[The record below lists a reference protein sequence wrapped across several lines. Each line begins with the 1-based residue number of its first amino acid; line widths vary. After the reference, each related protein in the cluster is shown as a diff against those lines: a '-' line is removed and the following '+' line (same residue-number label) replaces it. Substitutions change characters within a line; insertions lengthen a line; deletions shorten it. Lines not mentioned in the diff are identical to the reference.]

1 MSDELSAEELERLR
15 KMAALGKVSL
25 GIVLKWTWL
34 FAVVFL
40 VLFAGASWY
49 LVRRSARSD
58 WRFTATTRLMYMPFQ
73 GTKVPAMGDKQL
85 FRVLDRRSLKVRV
98 KEKIPLPEGEDN
110 TLGGSL
116 EIHQERQPSTI
127 YTLVAH
133 SGSQEAAVRKA
144 NAYAAILISEYGEWR
159 VKDLNRW
166 NGDAADRRARLLTER
181 TRIENEI
188 ANLKIQAGTDTP
200 VETQTALNTLI
211 SEERRNLLMLDV
223 EIETAEKTRE
233 SLKGDAPKV
242 AAELIARAPELR
254 KLKAAIEELDD
265 EIAKLRQIYTDLN
278 PRVQGKLDDRAELE
292 KRYQEIVAECGG
304 EAPGEDQIRRMER
317 DQTSVLDITS
327 KLEALKEARKNLEE
341 TLKGNEERAKV
352 LLEVAPQVM
361 VLAHRRR
368 DLDYELEELDEQI
381 SNASHM
387 LENAQS
393 ELQQLE
399 PAVGAVDRWPYRTE
413 NFVFAAAGAGACT
426 GALALVVVVSGLLFG
441 RVRGAQELAAAGDV
455 RVLGSIPGRW
465 AIRRHREEA
474 KEAMGGVANHFM
486 EAPESK
492 GVVLVCRLQG
502 AKPEPM
508 FEEELDWALSMS
520 GVRSFTLTVVR
531 EGNRDVPQE
540 GVETMLNTVRKG
552 PKGWFPVVNRY
563 SLAPTELQMLAA
575 DIAALRSEFDC
586 IFLAVHG
593 GLRRGGDFTG
603 QLLGLCDSALLLAGT
618 NRTRRSELT
627 YARRLAKA
635 AGKPLMGL
643 VTGARTRVMRKEL
656 EESRW

>member
-15 KMAALGKVSL
+15 KMTALGKVSL

-368 DLDYELEELDEQI
+368 DLEFELEELDEQI

-413 NFVFAAAGAGACT
+413 NFVFAAAAAGGCT

-441 RVRGAQELAAAGDV
+441 RVRGAQELAAAGDI

-474 KEAMGGVANHFM
+474 KEAMGVVANHFM

-492 GVVLVCRLQG
+492 GVVMVCRLKG

>member
-15 KMAALGKVSL
+15 KMTALGKVSL

-327 KLEALKEARKNLEE
+327 KLDALKEARKTLEE

-474 KEAMGGVANHFM
+474 KEAMGVVANHFM

-492 GVVLVCRLQG
+492 GVVMVCRLQG

-540 GVETMLNTVRKG
+540 GAETMLNTVRKG

>member
-40 VLFAGASWY
+40 GLFAGASWY

-58 WRFTATTRLMYMPFQ
+58 WRFTAMTRLMYMPFQ
-73 GTKVPAMGDKQL
+73 GTKVPAMGDKQV
-85 FRVLDRRSLKVRV
+85 FRLLDRRSLKVRV
-98 KEKIPLPEGEDN
+98 KEGLPLPAGEEN

-116 EIHQERQPSTI
+116 EIFQERQPSNL
-127 YTLVAH
+127 YTLQAH
-133 SGSQEAAVRKA
+133 SGSSEAAVRKV
-144 NAYAAILISEYGEWR
+144 NAYAAILIAEYGEWR

-166 NGDAADRRARLLTER
+166 NGDAADRRTRMMTER
-181 TRIENEI
+181 TRIESEI
-188 ANLKIQAGTDTP
+188 ADLKVQAGTDTP

-211 SEERRNLLMLDV
+211 GEERRNLLMLDV
-223 EIETAEKTRE
+223 EIETAEKTRDT
-233 SLKGDAPKV
+233 LKGDEHSV
-242 AAELIARAPELR
+242 TAELIARAPELR
-254 KLKAAIEELDD
+254 KLKASMEELDD
-265 EIAKLRQIYTDLN
+265 EIAKLRQVYTDLN
-278 PRVQGKLDDRAELE
+278 PRVQGKLDDRAAVE
-292 KRYQEIVAECGG
+292 KRYLELVAECGG
-304 EAPGEDQIRRMER
+304 EDPGEEWIRQAER
-317 DQTSVLDITS
+317 DQTSALDITS
-327 KLEALKEARKNLEE
+327 KLEALKEARKNLEQS
-341 TLKGNEERAKV
+341 LRGNEERARV
-352 LLEVAPQVM
+352 LLEVTPKVM
-361 VLAHRRR
+361 MLTHRRR
-368 DLDYELEELDEQI
+368 DLNLELEELEEQI
-381 SNASHM
+381 SNAAHM

-399 PAVGAVDRWPYRTE
+399 PAVGAVDRGPYRTE
-413 NFVFAAAGAGACT
+413 NFVFAATGAGGCT
-426 GALALVVVVSGLLFG
+426 GALALAVVVAGLLFG

-474 KEAMGGVANHFM
+474 KEAMGVVANHFM

-492 GVVLVCRLQG
+492 GVVLVCRLGG
-502 AKPEPM
+502 ANPVPM

-531 EGNRDVPQE
+531 EGSRDVPQE
-540 GVETMLNTVRKG
+540 EAETMLNTVRKG

-635 AGKPLMGL
+635 AGKPVMGL
-643 VTGARTRVMRKEL
+643 VTGARARVVRKEL